1 MNTERAANFSGQP
14 HRVSALDACPLRGA
28 ALAMIRFFIVL
39 FALAA
44 TLVFAPAQ
52 TLSAQTADRVVETAP
67 ETDAFQNE
75 DDIER
80 AFRAVKRDEN
90 YQFDLAEPI
99 PRKPPS
105 AFSKWLGR
113 VIEAIFNVLGPI
125 LEIAFYLGI
134 GVLILGA
141 IYLVGRAIYETKFA
155 KADVKK
161 AEAPEIPL
169 YQPAEAQARIL
180 LDEVDRLA
188 AEGRYGEAVHTLLF
202 RSIQDIDRNRPNVV
216 RRSLT
221 SREIGSLP
229 VLTPEARNAF
239 STIAGVSELAHFGG
253 VSVNKAG
260 FETARKAYADLTGQ
274 TPSARRSRR

>member
-1 MNTERAANFSGQP
+1 MISESASNFSGQP

-28 ALAMIRFFIVL
+28 VLAMIRFFIVL

-52 TLSAQTADRVVETAP
+52 TLSAQTPDPVIETAA
-67 ETDAFQNE
+67 ETDVF
-75 DDIER
+75 
-80 AFRAVKRDEN
+80 
-90 YQFDLAEPI
+90 
-99 PRKPPS
+99 
-105 AFSKWLGR
+105 
-113 VIEAIFNVLGPI
+113 
-125 LEIAFYLGI
+125 
-134 GVLILGA
+134 
-141 IYLVGRAIYETKFA
+141 
-155 KADVKK
+155 
-161 AEAPEIPL
+161 
-169 YQPAEAQARIL
+169 
-180 LDEVDRLA
+180 
-188 AEGRYGEAVHTLLF
+188 GRYGEAVHTLLF

-229 VLTPEARNAF
+229 VLTPEAQKAF

>member
-1 MNTERAANFSGQP
+1 MT
-14 HRVSALDACPLRGA
+14 
-28 ALAMIRFFIVL
+28 RFFIILLSLTGML
-39 FALAA
+39 F
-44 TLVFAPAQ
+44 FAPSHQAAAQ
-52 TLSAQTADRVVETAP
+52 VSGTDLEALLEDPNLHSDAEIESAY
-67 ETDAFQNE
+67 
-75 DDIER
+75 
-80 AFRAVKRDEN
+80 RAVKRDEK
-90 YQFDLAEPI
+90 YQYELAEPI

-105 AFSKWLGR
+105 AFSRALGR
-113 VIEAIFNVLGPI
+113 FFEAVFKILGPI
-125 LEIAFYLGI
+125 LKIVFYLGV

-141 IYLVGRAIYETKFA
+141 VYLIARAIYETRYA
-155 KADVKK
+155 KPAVKK
-161 AEAPEIPL
+161 TETAEIPL

-221 SREIGSLP
+221 AREIGSLS
-229 VLTPEARNAF
+229 VLTPEARRAF

-260 FETARKAYADLTGQ
+260 FETARNAYADLTGQ
-274 TPSARRSRR
+274 TSAARKTRR